1 MRPMFLIRS
10 SAIRRRA
17 AWLTA
22 GGLAWVGLLSVV
34 TLARGAETNRLAPE
48 VVIPKSVFVSEGA
61 IGKDPFF
68 PNSTRPLN
76 RKAPEDP
83 GKKPVVQD
91 FSQLLVLKGITGP
104 PEKRI
109 ALINNLTFSKG
120 EEGEPKAGNGK
131 VKIRVLEIREKSVV
145 ISMEGVATPKELL
158 LQDKLLPVGE

>member
-1 MRPMFLIRS
+1 M
-10 SAIRRRA
+10 
-17 AWLTA
+17 
-22 GGLAWVGLLSVV
+22 
-34 TLARGAETNRLAPE
+34 
-48 VVIPKSVFVSEGA
+48 
-61 IGKDPFF
+61 
-68 PNSTRPLN
+68 
-76 RKAPEDP
+76 
-83 GKKPVVQD
+83 VQD